1 MVIEKIPIVDK
12 SVLCQYNQNMRKV
25 FRNGNSLAVTV
36 PKEYASKHKIQEGSL
51 IDWNESEQGLVLS
64 VEENVK
70 PATLI
75 DPEVAKL
82 IQKISKKY
90 SLVWQELAKL

>member
-1 MVIEKIPIVDK
+1 
-12 SVLCQYNQNMRKV
+12 MRKV

-36 PKEYASKHKIQEGSL
+36 PKEYANKHKIQEGSL

-64 VEENVK
+64 VEEDAK